1 MEHNY
6 EACVNKA
13 LVQSFKPVS
22 LFSLLPSFSLEDS
35 ELVGHEHNEDED
47 DDIND
52 HVTTEDE
59 ASRPKEFIESH
70 IKFNMLITM
79 HHPIHM
85 WYTTDFVNN
94 LKDIA

>member
-1 MEHNY
+1 MYCMEHNY

-35 ELVGHEHNEDED
+35 ELVGHEHNDEDED
-47 DDIND
+47 DDIIND

-59 ASRPKEFIESH
+59 ANRPKEFIKSH
-70 IKFNMLITM
+70 IKS
-79 HHPIHM
+79 
-85 WYTTDFVNN
+85 
-94 LKDIA
+94 K